1 MKFIET
7 SNFTR
12 QVKSLLKEE
21 EYRQLQNQILVNP
34 EIGKLILHSSG
45 LRKMRFAQKSKG
57 KRGGLRVIYYCL
69 TKSNSILMLMLY
81 SKSAKED
88 LTSEQLKILKSTVKK
103 ELL

>member
-7 SNFTR
+7 SIFTK
-12 QVKSLLKEE
+12 QVKSLLKKE

-34 EIGKLILHSSG
+34 EIGKLIPHSSG
-45 LRKMRFAQKSKG
+45 LRKMRFAKKSKG

-69 TKSNSILMLMLY
+69 TEKNSILMLMLY
-81 SKSAKED
+81 SKSVKED
-88 LTSEQLKILKSTVKK
+88 LTSKQLKILKSVVER